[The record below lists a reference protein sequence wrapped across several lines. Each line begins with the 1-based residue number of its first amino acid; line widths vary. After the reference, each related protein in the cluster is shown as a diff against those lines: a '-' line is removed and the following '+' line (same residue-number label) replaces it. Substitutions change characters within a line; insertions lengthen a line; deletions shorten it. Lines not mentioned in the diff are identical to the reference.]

1 MTLPTEKRV
10 TGLDLSHMMILLY
23 GRRGVGKSSLAVSED
38 PERTLVLSSHNGLG
52 SISCYEAPFTNLKE
66 LFALLKDLKED
77 NGKRFGI
84 VIIDE
89 IDDVYSALMTD
100 VLRQRGYDDLSQ
112 VPRDDTASIYGSA
125 SSRLDSFFQHLR
137 SLPYSF
143 RFTSGERVAEPRG
156 KRAHEDPVVVSS
168 GMSASPRR
176 VLDKHLD
183 GIFRLSFE
191 EGTGR
196 RMIRFV
202 PFAQDR
208 RLIECK
214 SRLPDTAAGTLPT
227 APVPIS
233 TADGKPMSWTDAIT
247 ARFVAAMEGTPA

>member
-1 MTLPTEKRV
+1 MPLPTKKRV
-10 TGLDLSHMMILLY
+10 TGLDLRRMMILLF
-23 GRRGVGKSSLAVSED
+23 GRRGVGKSTLVVSED
-38 PERTLVLSSHNGLG
+38 PERTIVLSSHNGLG

-77 NGKRFGI
+77 NGKRFSI
-84 VIIDE
+84 VVIDE
-89 IDDVYSALMTD
+89 IDDVYKALMAD
-100 VLRQRGYDDLSQ
+100 VLRQRGFDDLSQ

-125 SSRLDSFFQHLR
+125 SARLDSFFQHLR

-168 GMSASPRR
+168 GMSNSPRR
-176 VLDKHLD
+176 ILDKHLD
-183 GIFRLSFE
+183 GIWRLSFE

-196 RMIRFV
+196 RMIRFT
-202 PFAQDR
+202 PFSQDR

-214 SRLPDTAAGTLPT
+214 SRLPDTAKGALPV
-227 APVPIS
+227 AAVPIS
-233 TADGKPMSWTDAIT
+233 DGDERALSWADAIT
-247 ARFVAAMEGTPA
+247 ARFTTAMEGNPA